1 MTELPDFLME
11 PLVRAALAEDLAPW
25 GDATSRAVIPAGTRG
40 TVVMR
45 SRQPGIVSGMQVA
58 ALAFRLID
66 AGLTIE
72 VLAADGAPCTAGQVL
87 MRVSGD
93 MTAILMAERVALNFA
108 GRMCGIATLTAAYVA
123 EAGAARITC
132 TRKTTPGLRLMEKA
146 AVAHGGGANHRYGL
160 GDAILIKD
168 NHIAAAGGVA
178 AVLGRVKAV
187 RSHMMRVEIEVDTLD
202 QLDQVLA
209 SGGADCVLLD
219 NMDNPT
225 LARAVQ
231 LVAGRL
237 VTEASGNMS
246 LPRIAG
252 VAATG
257 STTSASA
264 RLPIPP
270 RCWTSPLITTPAEEP
285 QRLCPLGLHHRSES
299 NRPDR
304 FRLSIGH
311 SGRAGGSCPSE
322 VAMVLAHLHRIDPEA
337 NMARFYS
344 IDALPTLFGESS
356 VLRCWG
362 RIGTRGRTSLE
373 TWPTA
378 AEAEAGRRSN
388 PSAEITPRL
397 QTDWKSRSRRHAD
410 LSGVYGFRCRRP
422 SSSAPASIA
431 IRSCRT
437 SARTTA
443 LGESCT
449 CRASIEPEMNP
460 CTERLWAVT
469 APSIRPVEA
478 ITTSGALADPTI
490 RP

>member
-257 STTSASA
+257 VDYISV
-264 RLPIPP
+264 
-270 RCWTSPLITTPAEEP
+270 
-285 QRLCPLGLHHRSES
+285 G
-299 NRPDR
+299 
-304 FRLSIGH
+304 
-311 SGRAGGSCPSE
+311 
-322 VAMVLAHLHRIDPEA
+322 
-337 NMARFYS
+337 
-344 IDALPTLFGESS
+344 ALT
-356 VLRCWG
+356 
-362 RIGTRGRTSLE
+362 
-373 TWPTA
+373 
-378 AEAEAGRRSN
+378 
-388 PSAEITPRL
+388 
-397 QTDWKSRSRRHAD
+397 H
-410 LSGVYGFRCRRP
+410 
-422 SSSAPASIA
+422 SAPVLDL
-431 IRSCRT
+431 
-437 SARTTA
+437 A
-443 LGESCT
+443 LDY
-449 CRASIEPEMNP
+449 
-460 CTERLWAVT
+460 
-469 APSIRPVEA
+469 
-478 ITTSGALADPTI
+478 DPG
-490 RP
+490 